1 MEVVLLAVEHPSAI
15 IFGMGTR
22 KIPFANDEYYHIYN
36 RGVDKRNIFK
46 DINDL
51 NRFFQS
57 MKEFNRVEPI
67 G

>member
-1 MEVVLLAVEHPSAI
+1 MGVEPPSAI
-15 IFGMGTR
+15 ISNIKIKRTT